1 MKKPKT
7 TLKSN
12 VNQGLQQS
20 QFTLLKAVL
29 LNLLRTTCFLWVL
42 FLLPPA
48 LRKPCL
54 QHFPLLSLL
63 LFCLSQSLLQPCS
76 CLICIYSLSLDPTP
90 DLLASQF
97 PIVSWDFII
106 APTML
111 RLQGQK
117 LQGSNYFLSRRL
129 FFNMCFNLACMLKW
143 KTFLI
148 M

>member
-20 QFTLLKAVL
+20 QFILLRAVL
-29 LNLLRTTCFLWVL
+29 LNLLRTACFLPML

-48 LRKPCL
+48 LRQPCL
-54 QHFPLLSLL
+54 HHFPLFSLL
-63 LFCLSQSLLQPCS
+63 LFCMFQSLLQPCS

-111 RLQGQK
+111 RLQGQETTGIK
-117 LQGSNYFLSRRL
+117 LLPLQQIIF
-129 FFNMCFNLACMLKW
+129 
-143 KTFLI
+143 
-148 M
+148 